1 MTNEQFTDFKNVLV
15 ERLKSL
21 GYEVTES
28 DEFVLKFITDKVEN
42 HIKNQTNLDAVPEGL
57 HHVFVDMV
65 CGEFLFEKNNSGML
79 SDSQIEAVVASISE
93 GDTSVSFDTK
103 TAPQALFDALVTAL
117 MNDGSNEFYRYRKL
131 VW

>member
-1 MTNEQFTDFKNVLV
+1 MTSEQFADFKKVLA

-21 GYEVTES
+21 GYEAAES
-28 DEFVLKFITDKVEN
+28 DEFVLKFITEKVES

-65 CGEFLFEKNNSGML
+65 CGELLYEKKNSNL
-79 SDSQIEAVVASISE
+79 LTDEQIEAVVASISE
-93 GDTSVSFDTK
+93 GDTTVSFDTK
-103 TAPQALFDALVTAL
+103 TSPQALFEALTDSL
-117 MNDGSNEFYRYRKL
+117 MNEGNKEFIRYRKL

>member
-1 MTNEQFTDFKNVLV
+1 MTNEQFIEFKKVLI

-21 GYEVTES
+21 GYEATES
-28 DEFVLKFITDKVEN
+28 DEFVLKFITEKVEN

-65 CGEFLFEKNNSGML
+65 CGELLFEKKNSNML
-79 SDSQIEAVVASISE
+79 TDEQIEAVVASISE

-103 TAPQALFDALVTAL
+103 TAPQALFEALVTSL
-117 MNDGSNEFYRYRKL
+117 MGRGTNEFIKYRKL